1 MKQFYLSVT
10 LFIISTAISTA
21 GTFEK
26 IDEGSVSWNIKN
38 NHGKILLSRFSQGTQ
53 TINLS
58 TQEEKIIRHNL
69 TDFSSL
75 GTLLESEVKFDNGD
89 ERSQNEIA
97 SLIRKKMSDE
107 LSTLKVYTKVIS
119 QELNFTNLLCAK
131 KGLFNKS
138 FECSAHYKSK
148 ILVEISIESEVNR
161 NLEINNRAREVAPKD
176 KPELSPKNDEIKTLA
191 K

>member
-10 LFIISTAISTA
+10 LFIISAAISTA

-75 GTLLESEVKFDNGD
+75 GTLLESEVKFDNSD

-119 QELNFTNLLCAK
+119 QDLNFTNFLCTK

-138 FECSAHYKSK
+138 FECSANYKSK
-148 ILVEISIESEVNR
+148 ILVEISIDSEVTR
-161 NLEINNRAREVAPKD
+161 NLEINNKAREVAPKD
-176 KPELSPKNDEIKTLA
+176 KPELSPKNDETKTLA